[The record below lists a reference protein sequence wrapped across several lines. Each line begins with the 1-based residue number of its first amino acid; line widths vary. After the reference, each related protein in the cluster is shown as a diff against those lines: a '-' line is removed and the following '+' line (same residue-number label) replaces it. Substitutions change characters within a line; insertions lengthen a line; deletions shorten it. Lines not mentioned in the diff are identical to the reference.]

1 MKQNDRTKEN
11 IMINKEKSSFNSN
24 VFDKN
29 DKNDKIE
36 INSLKKYCNEYY
48 NKILINEKLLNW
60 LKDKLFEEFKPKTIN
75 GLFDFIN
82 IKEISKKISSNENI
96 VVQFGSTSFKL
107 YYQKNDKLIDL
118 YLFHD
123 LSDKELLS
131 QHLELLRLILE
142 KLNLYNDCLGW

>member
-1 MKQNDRTKEN
+1 
-11 IMINKEKSSFNSN
+11 MINKEKGSCNSN

-29 DKNDKIE
+29 DKNE
-36 INSLKKYCNEYY
+36 IDSLKKYCNEYY
-48 NKILINEKLLNW
+48 NRILINERLLNV

-75 GLFDFIN
+75 ELFEFMN
-82 IKEISKKISSNENI
+82 IKEVSKKISSNENI
-96 VVQFGSTSFKL
+96 VVQFGSTSFTL

-118 YLFHD
+118 YLFRD

-142 KLNLYNDCLGW
+142 RLNLYNDCLGW

>member
-1 MKQNDRTKEN
+1 
-11 IMINKEKSSFNSN
+11 MINKEKSSFNSN

-48 NKILINEKLLNW
+48 NRILINERLLNV

-75 GLFDFIN
+75 ELFEFMN
-82 IKEISKKISSNENI
+82 IKEVSKKISSNENI
-96 VVQFGSTSFKL
+96 VVQFGSTGFTL

-118 YLFHD
+118 NLFEN
-123 LSDKELLS
+123 LSDEKSLS

-142 KLNLYNDCLGW
+142 KVNLYND

>member
-1 MKQNDRTKEN
+1 
-11 IMINKEKSSFNSN
+11 MINKEKGLCNSN
-24 VFDKN
+24 VS

-60 LKDKLFEEFKPKTIN
+60 LKDKLFEEFKPKAIN
-75 GLFDFIN
+75 ELFDFIN
-82 IKEISKKISSNENI
+82 IKEISKKISYNENI

-118 YLFHD
+118 YLFQD

-131 QHLELLRLILE
+131 KHLELLMLILE

>member
-1 MKQNDRTKEN
+1 
-11 IMINKEKSSFNSN
+11 MINKEKSSCNSN
-24 VFDKN
+24 IF

-60 LKDKLFEEFKPKTIN
+60 LRDKLFEEFKPKTIN
-75 GLFDFIN
+75 ELFEFIN
-82 IKEISKKISSNENI
+82 IKEISKKISPNENI
-96 VVQFGSTSFKL
+96 VVQFGSTNFKL

>member
-1 MKQNDRTKEN
+1 
-11 IMINKEKSSFNSN
+11 MINKERSSCNSN
-24 VFDKN
+24 IF

-36 INSLKKYCNEYY
+36 IDSLKKYCNEYY
-48 NKILINEKLLNW
+48 NRILINEKLLNW
-60 LKDKLFEEFKPKTIN
+60 LKDKLFEEFKPKKIN
-75 GLFDFIN
+75 ELFEFIS

-96 VVQFGSTSFKL
+96 VVQFGSTNFKL

-131 QHLELLRLILE
+131 KHLELLMLILE

>member
-1 MKQNDRTKEN
+1 
-11 IMINKEKSSFNSN
+11 MINKEKSSCNSN
-24 VFDKN
+24 IF

-48 NKILINEKLLNW
+48 NRILINEKLLNW
-60 LKDKLFEEFKPKTIN
+60 LRDKLFEEFKPKTIN
-75 GLFDFIN
+75 ELFEFIN
-82 IKEISKKISSNENI
+82 IKEISKKISPNENI
-96 VVQFGSTSFKL
+96 VIQFGSTNFKL

>member
-75 GLFDFIN
+75 GLFEFIN

-96 VVQFGSTSFKL
+96 IVQFGSFMIYPIRN
-107 YYQKNDKLIDL
+107 YYHN
-118 YLFHD
+118 
-123 LSDKELLS
+123 
-131 QHLELLRLILE
+131 IL
-142 KLNLYNDCLGW
+142 NY

>member
-1 MKQNDRTKEN
+1 
-11 IMINKEKSSFNSN
+11 MINKEKSSFNSN

-36 INSLKKYCNEYY
+36 IDSLKKYCNEYY
-48 NKILINEKLLNW
+48 NRILINEKLLNW

-75 GLFDFIN
+75 ELFEFIN

-96 VVQFGSTSFKL
+96 VIQFGSTNFKL

>member
-1 MKQNDRTKEN
+1 
-11 IMINKEKSSFNSN
+11 MINKEKSSCNSN
-24 VFDKN
+24 IF

-75 GLFDFIN
+75 ELFEFIN
-82 IKEISKKISSNENI
+82 IKEISKKISPNENI
-96 VVQFGSTSFKL
+96 VIQFGSTNFKL

-118 YLFHD
+118 YLFQD

>member
-1 MKQNDRTKEN
+1 
-11 IMINKEKSSFNSN
+11 MINKEKSSCNSN

-29 DKNDKIE
+29 DKNE
-36 INSLKKYCNEYY
+36 IDSLKKYCNEYY
-48 NKILINEKLLNW
+48 NRILINERLLNV

-75 GLFDFIN
+75 ELFEFMN
-82 IKEISKKISSNENI
+82 IKEVSRKISSNENI

-123 LSDKELLS
+123 LSDNELLS

>member
-1 MKQNDRTKEN
+1 
-11 IMINKEKSSFNSN
+11 MINKERSSCNSN
-24 VFDKN
+24 IF

-36 INSLKKYCNEYY
+36 IDSLKKYCNEYY
-48 NKILINEKLLNW
+48 NRILINEKLLNW

-75 GLFDFIN
+75 ELFEFIN

-118 YLFHD
+118 YLFQD
-123 LSDKELLS
+123 LSDKELLL

-142 KLNLYNDCLGW
+142 KLNLYNDSLGW

>member
-1 MKQNDRTKEN
+1 
-11 IMINKEKSSFNSN
+11 MINKEISSCNSN
-24 VFDKN
+24 IF

-36 INSLKKYCNEYY
+36 IDSLKKYCNEYY
-48 NKILINEKLLNW
+48 NRILINEKLLNW

-75 GLFDFIN
+75 ELFEFIN
-82 IKEISKKISSNENI
+82 IKEISKKISPNENI
-96 VVQFGSTSFKL
+96 VIQFGSTNFKL

-118 YLFHD
+118 YLFQD

>member
-1 MKQNDRTKEN
+1 MKQNNRTKEN
-11 IMINKEKSSFNSN
+11 VMINKEISSCNSN
-24 VFDKN
+24 IF

-36 INSLKKYCNEYY
+36 IDSLKKYCNEYY
-48 NKILINEKLLNW
+48 NRILINEKLLNW

-75 GLFDFIN
+75 ELFEFIN
-82 IKEISKKISSNENI
+82 IKEISKKISPNENI
-96 VVQFGSTSFKL
+96 VIQFGSTNFKL

-118 YLFHD
+118 YLFQD

>member
-1 MKQNDRTKEN
+1 
-11 IMINKEKSSFNSN
+11 MINKEKGLCNSN
-24 VFDKN
+24 VS

-48 NKILINEKLLNW
+48 NRILINEKLLNW

-75 GLFDFIN
+75 ELFEFIN

-96 VVQFGSTSFKL
+96 VVQFESTNFKL

>member
-1 MKQNDRTKEN
+1 
-11 IMINKEKSSFNSN
+11 MINKEKGLCNSN
-24 VFDKN
+24 VS

-48 NKILINEKLLNW
+48 NRILINEKLLNW

-75 GLFDFIN
+75 ELFEFIN

-96 VVQFGSTSFKL
+96 VIQFGSTNFKL

>member
-1 MKQNDRTKEN
+1 MKQNNRIKESV
-11 IMINKEKSSFNSN
+11 MINKEKGLCNSN

-29 DKNDKIE
+29 DKNE
-36 INSLKKYCNEYY
+36 IDSLKKYCNEYY
-48 NKILINEKLLNW
+48 NRILINEKLLNW
-60 LKDKLFEEFKPKTIN
+60 LKDKLFEEFKPKKIN
-75 GLFDFIN
+75 ELFEFIS

-96 VVQFGSTSFKL
+96 VVQFGSTSFTL

-118 YLFHD
+118 YLFKD

-131 QHLELLRLILE
+131 KHLELLMLILE

>member
-1 MKQNDRTKEN
+1 
-11 IMINKEKSSFNSN
+11 MINKKKSSCNSN
-24 VFDKN
+24 IF

-48 NKILINEKLLNW
+48 NRILINEKLLNW
-60 LKDKLFEEFKPKTIN
+60 LRDKLFEEFKPKTIN
-75 GLFDFIN
+75 ELFEFIN
-82 IKEISKKISSNENI
+82 IKEISKKISPSENI
-96 VVQFGSTSFKL
+96 VIQFGSTSFTL

-118 YLFHD
+118 YLFQD

-131 QHLELLRLILE
+131 KHLELLMLILE

>member
-1 MKQNDRTKEN
+1 
-11 IMINKEKSSFNSN
+11 MITCNSN

-29 DKNDKIE
+29 DKNE
-36 INSLKKYCNEYY
+36 IDSLKKYCNEYY
-48 NKILINEKLLNW
+48 NRILINERLLNV

-75 GLFDFIN
+75 ELFEFMN
-82 IKEISKKISSNENI
+82 IKEVSRKISSNENI
-96 VVQFGSTSFKL
+96 VVQFGSTSFTL

-123 LSDKELLS
+123 LSDNELLS

>member
-1 MKQNDRTKEN
+1 
-11 IMINKEKSSFNSN
+11 MINKEKSSCNSN
-24 VFDKN
+24 IF

-48 NKILINEKLLNW
+48 NRILINEKLLNW
-60 LKDKLFEEFKPKTIN
+60 LRDKLFEEFKPKTIN
-75 GLFDFIN
+75 ELFEFMN
-82 IKEISKKISSNENI
+82 IKEVSKKISSNENI

-118 YLFHD
+118 YLFQD

-131 QHLELLRLILE
+131 KHLELLRLILE

>member
-1 MKQNDRTKEN
+1 MKQNNRTNEN
-11 IMINKEKSSFNSN
+11 VMINKERSSCNSN
-24 VFDKN
+24 IF

-36 INSLKKYCNEYY
+36 IDSLKKYCNEYY
-48 NKILINEKLLNW
+48 NRILINEKLLNW

-75 GLFDFIN
+75 ELFEFIN

-96 VVQFGSTSFKL
+96 VIQFGSTSFTL

-118 YLFHD
+118 YLFKD

-131 QHLELLRLILE
+131 KHLELLMLILE
-142 KLNLYNDCLGW
+142 KLNLYNDCLGL

>member
-1 MKQNDRTKEN
+1 
-11 IMINKEKSSFNSN
+11 MINKEKSSCNSN
-24 VFDKN
+24 IF

-36 INSLKKYCNEYY
+36 IDSLKKYCNEYY
-48 NKILINEKLLNW
+48 NRILINEKLLNW
-60 LKDKLFEEFKPKTIN
+60 LRDKLFEEFKPKTIN
-75 GLFDFIN
+75 ELFEFIN
-82 IKEISKKISSNENI
+82 IKEISKKISPNENI
-96 VVQFGSTSFKL
+96 VIQFGSTNFKL

-118 YLFHD
+118 YLFQD

>member
-1 MKQNDRTKEN
+1 
-11 IMINKEKSSFNSN
+11 MINKEKGSCNSN

-29 DKNDKIE
+29 DKNE
-36 INSLKKYCNEYY
+36 IDSLKKYCNEYY
-48 NKILINEKLLNW
+48 NRILINERLLNV

-75 GLFDFIN
+75 ELFEFMN
-82 IKEISKKISSNENI
+82 IKEVSRKISSNENI
-96 VVQFGSTSFKL
+96 VVQFGSTSFTL

-123 LSDKELLS
+123 LSDNELLS

>member
-1 MKQNDRTKEN
+1 MKQNNRTKEN
-11 IMINKEKSSFNSN
+11 VMINKEKSSCNSN
-24 VFDKN
+24 VS

-36 INSLKKYCNEYY
+36 IDSLKKYCNEYY

-75 GLFDFIN
+75 ELFEFIN

-96 VVQFGSTSFKL
+96 IIQFGSTNFKL

-118 YLFHD
+118 YLFKD

-131 QHLELLRLILE
+131 KHLELLMLILE

>member
-1 MKQNDRTKEN
+1 
-11 IMINKEKSSFNSN
+11 MINKEKGLCNSN
-24 VFDKN
+24 VS

-48 NKILINEKLLNW
+48 NRILINEKLLNW
-60 LKDKLFEEFKPKTIN
+60 LKDKLFEEFKPKKIN
-75 GLFDFIN
+75 ELFEFIS

-96 VVQFGSTSFKL
+96 VVQFGSTSFTL

-123 LSDKELLS
+123 LSDNELLS

>member
-1 MKQNDRTKEN
+1 
-11 IMINKEKSSFNSN
+11 MINKERSSCNSN
-24 VFDKN
+24 IF

-36 INSLKKYCNEYY
+36 IDSLKKYCNEYY
-48 NKILINEKLLNW
+48 NRILINEKLLNW
-60 LKDKLFEEFKPKTIN
+60 LKDKLFEEFKPKKIN
-75 GLFDFIN
+75 ELFDFIN

-96 VVQFGSTSFKL
+96 VIQFGSTSFTL

-118 YLFHD
+118 YLFQD

-131 QHLELLRLILE
+131 KHLELLMLILE

>member
-1 MKQNDRTKEN
+1 
-11 IMINKEKSSFNSN
+11 MINKERSSCNSN
-24 VFDKN
+24 IF

-36 INSLKKYCNEYY
+36 IDSLKKYCNEYY
-48 NKILINEKLLNW
+48 NRILINEKLLN
-60 LKDKLFEEFKPKTIN
+60 LLRDKLFEEFNPKTIN
-75 GLFDFIN
+75 ELFEFIS

-96 VVQFGSTSFKL
+96 VVQLGSTNFKL

>member
-1 MKQNDRTKEN
+1 
-11 IMINKEKSSFNSN
+11 MINKEISSCNSN
-24 VFDKN
+24 IF

-36 INSLKKYCNEYY
+36 IDSLKKYCNEYY
-48 NKILINEKLLNW
+48 NRILINEKLLNW

-75 GLFDFIN
+75 ELFEFIN

-96 VVQFGSTSFKL
+96 VIQFGSTSFTL

-118 YLFHD
+118 YLFQD

-131 QHLELLRLILE
+131 KHLELLMLILE

>member
-1 MKQNDRTKEN
+1 MKQNNRTKEN
-11 IMINKEKSSFNSN
+11 VMINKERSSCNSN
-24 VFDKN
+24 IF

-36 INSLKKYCNEYY
+36 IDSLKKYCNEYY
-48 NKILINEKLLNW
+48 NRILINEKLLNW

-75 GLFDFIN
+75 ELFEFIN

-118 YLFHD
+118 YLFKD

-131 QHLELLRLILE
+131 KHLELLMLILE